1 MATRTN
7 FAGDFLKR
15 QYTAVVTRKTRT
27 DQTSDHQAENPSVTF
42 HSGISLSGYSVSV
55 KEATCL
61 HTRKII
67 CQLVEKY
74 LTYHDGAALTNF
86 LNCRIYKIF

>member
-27 DQTSDHQAENPSVTF
+27 DQTSDHQAENPSVRF
-42 HSGISLSGYSVSV
+42 HSGISLSGYNVSV

-61 HTRKII
+61 HARKII
-67 CQLVEKY
+67 LSTRREI
-74 LTYHDGAALTNF
+74 
-86 LNCRIYKIF
+86 LNLSRRSNSDELFIL